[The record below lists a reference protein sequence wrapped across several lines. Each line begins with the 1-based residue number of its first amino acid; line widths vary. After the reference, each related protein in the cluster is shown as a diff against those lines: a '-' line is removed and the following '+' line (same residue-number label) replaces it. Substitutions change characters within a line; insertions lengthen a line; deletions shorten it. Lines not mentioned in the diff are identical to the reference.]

1 VLPACGWQLYHLASI
16 RAAYNTPV
24 VPETPHQPKLSD
36 PRVIVV
42 FVITTLITMVF
53 IAAAGLLLQPS

>member
-1 VLPACGWQLYHLASI
+1 
-16 RAAYNTPV
+16 V